1 MESNHYLDS
10 LRDISES
17 QLEALLRYD
26 SPPETP
32 AELANP
38 IQRDFNKNNVLDSY
52 NSRIHDN
59 RESFF
64 SHLDSEIDFSIF
76 HRDSPNLQWSLSA
89 INIQSNNNDDSVIAT
104 TFNTDEI
111 SNISIGDNNRNHQ
124 VPQKVHFLQFD
135 TNEQRTLTTKPCN
148 SFGQYR
154 KQESLQKLN
163 SLQSCALNEKRPD
176 DFKEIDNILKNIDF
190 ENIPNVEI
198 LGHSFYDPIRIQRK
212 SLTQLEHKKSL
223 QEQIIASCPAS
234 IGELHPYSFSENFCS
249 ENINLTELNNIHL
262 RELSIR
268 DDNQDIPF
276 DDNFCEI
283 DGIFETLN
291 FEEISE
297 SSSYVPRQSQ
307 NEVHSNEKHP
317 TQVKIP
323 GSLSIPFSVRQLYE
337 IVTTK
342 YSDFAFIYAL
352 SSQLCQDRVPMECFV
367 TLKMGLLLSLVSIGN
382 NVDRPPI
389 PIVAMTNDTYMT
401 DYLMTNIG
409 QLGSRFLGSV
419 DDVKSFSSSNWI
431 EADSILLARGGVYYA
446 GDWTRIK
453 LRKAETIF
461 KNIECSSVV
470 VEKSTVNYPLET
482 AIWTHWRSFKHGSKD
497 QQMFNK
503 FLKIFGLPIFVSD
516 DNHEA
521 LVDYTLEQ
529 ASIRIFESTVD
540 HLSINEDDMRNFLV
554 SVSQNEVNLTPEAA
568 LLLKNYFVA
577 SRSSREDCLTK
588 QSYVMLKQ
596 FAESFA
602 KLSMRKEVL
611 LDDALAAI
619 IMCEHFIENVFSST
633 PDPDNSPPHFGS
645 FSFVG
650 TVDEY
655 CMRFKEWLNSYIDQ
669 YVKE

>member
-10 LRDISES
+10 LKDISES
-17 QLEALLRYD
+17 QLEALLRYE

-32 AELANP
+32 IELQKSKTLNESS
-38 IQRDFNKNNVLDSY
+38 IKRDFNKNNVVDDNPSILD
-52 NSRIHDN
+52 NG
-59 RESFF
+59 ESFL
-64 SHLDSEIDFSIF
+64 SQLDSEIDFSIF

-89 INIQSNNNDDSVIAT
+89 INIQSNKNDDIDIAT
-104 TFNTDEI
+104 TFNIDEI
-111 SNISIGDNNRNHQ
+111 LNI
-124 VPQKVHFLQFD
+124 PKVDFLQFD
-135 TNEQRTLTTKPCN
+135 TNKQGSLTIKPCN
-148 SFGQYR
+148 SSDQYR

-163 SLQSCALNEKRPD
+163 SLQNLALNDKRPD
-176 DFKEIDNILKNIDF
+176 DIKDIDNILKNIDF
-190 ENIPNVEI
+190 EKIPNLEI
-198 LGHSFYDPIRIQRK
+198 FDDCFYDPVRIQRK
-212 SLTQLEHKKSL
+212 CLTQLEHTKSL
-223 QEQIIASCPAS
+223 KDLQEKTIASCPAS
-234 IGELHPYSFSENFCS
+234 VGELHPNSFPEIFCT
-249 ENINLTELNNIHL
+249 ENINPRELN
-262 RELSIR
+262 SIR
-268 DDNQDIPF
+268 SRALSSRDSGKDIHVYSLLPC

-297 SSSYVPRQSQ
+297 SASYVPRQSQ
-307 NEVHSNEKHP
+307 NEVH
-317 TQVKIP
+317 VKMSS
-323 GSLSIPFSVRQLYE
+323 GALSIPFSVRQLHE

-419 DDVKSFSSSNWI
+419 EDAKSFSSSNWI

-482 AIWTHWRSFKHGSKD
+482 AIWTHWRSFKHCSKD
-497 QQMFNK
+497 KQMFNK

-540 HLSINEDDMRNFLV
+540 HLSVNEDDMRNFLV
-554 SVSQNEVNLTPEAA
+554 SVSQNEVILTPEAA

-577 SRSSREDCLTK
+577 SRSSREGK
-588 QSYVMLKQ
+588 IS
-596 FAESFA
+596 
-602 KLSMRKEVL
+602 
-611 LDDALAAI
+611 
-619 IMCEHFIENVFSST
+619 
-633 PDPDNSPPHFGS
+633 NSIVEANDS
-645 FSFVG
+645 RI
-650 TVDEY
+650 T
-655 CMRFKEWLNSYIDQ
+655 W
-669 YVKE
+669 